1 MACRRVINAGYG
13 RSRVAV
19 PVQRRMAQQRPD
31 TGATRSVLL
40 KTVRYYFFFFTTF
53 HFPPSAVS
61 VKETLNLLLFQW
73 VKPNN
78 RRALRLLFAL
88 IMISLLWLAKVDAA
102 PCSRQAP
109 DAFIQGV
116 SYLTRI

>member
-40 KTVRYYFFFFTTF
+40 KPYGIISFLH
-53 HFPPSAVS
+53 HFPFPAVG
-61 VKETLNLLLFQW
+61 
-73 VKPNN
+73 
-78 RRALRLLFAL
+78 RLGKRNSKL
-88 IMISLLWLAKVDAA
+88 V
-102 PCSRQAP
+102 
-109 DAFIQGV
+109 AFPVGQ
-116 SYLTRI
+116 TE

>member
-31 TGATRSVLL
+31 TGATRNVLL
-40 KTVRYYFFFFTTF
+40 KTVQDYFFFFTTF
-53 HFPPSAVS
+53 HFSPAAVS
-61 VKETLNLLLFQW
+61 LMATLNLLLFQW
-73 VKPNN
+73 AMPNN

-88 IMISLLWLAKVDAA
+88 IMMSLL
-102 PCSRQAP
+102 
-109 DAFIQGV
+109 
-116 SYLTRI
+116 

>member
-1 MACRRVINAGYG
+1 
-13 RSRVAV
+13 
-19 PVQRRMAQQRPD
+19 
-31 TGATRSVLL
+31 
-40 KTVRYYFFFFTTF
+40 
-53 HFPPSAVS
+53 
-61 VKETLNLLLFQW
+61 LLLFQW

-116 SYLTRI
+116 SYLPRI